1 MSASWGRLALFAL
14 LAVVLLASI
23 GAILGVLG
31 GLVLL
36 PQLGAVGW
44 VAIGLLLFIGVQLA
58 LFRLFGLRSRA
69 DEQAAGSDTDD
80 GNGDATD
87 ASGERDEPKRSDW
100 RAWRG

>member
-1 MSASWGRLALFAL
+1 MTASWGRLALFAL
-14 LAVVLLASI
+14 LAVVLLASV
-23 GAILGVLG
+23 GAVLGVLG

-69 DEQAAGSDTDD
+69 DEQDEGGDTGHDTPEAD
-80 GNGDATD
+80 
-87 ASGERDEPKRSDW
+87 GERDERAGGDW

>member
-23 GAILGVLG
+23 AAILGVLG

-69 DEQAAGSDTDD
+69 DEQAAGRDD
-80 GNGDATD
+80 DAD
-87 ASGERDEPKRSDW
+87 APDAAGERDEPKRSDW